1 MCISQKMPFFMHT
14 HLRALH
20 FYRIISQGGGGQAH
34 LRTRPLLGRWK
45 MCPSRGLPFK
55 GSRCRRLRGGGAGV
69 EGWKEGL
76 RHYSRGRKVLQPLV
90 LGGRTQ
96 RSCDRRGNS
105 RWIIVN
111 NKIIYL
117 SHTFLGPLKL
127 GRLNNRSFS
136 GLLINIKRV

>member
-1 MCISQKMPFFMHT
+1 MRKKHKSIQFRRCCNVQRYSGSLFGPAYIYSLHRISCVSVRKCLSSCTLIYAP
-14 HLRALH
+14 
-20 FYRIISQGGGGQAH
+20 YISTASSPKGGGGQAH

-105 RWIIVN
+105 R
-111 NKIIYL
+111 
-117 SHTFLGPLKL
+117 
-127 GRLNNRSFS
+127 
-136 GLLINIKRV
+136 